1 MSTRGVVFLADLAN
15 PTLAACSEESRTKLL
30 RCGVVRQVAEDE
42 KLFAEGEAAGVVLFP
57 LSGSYRFSK
66 TADRGRRQVLCNL
79 GCTTCQGICLLTMA
93 ERSLADVVATSAGQV
108 LLVKRADFQVL
119 ARTDPVLCQA
129 GWQAAVE
136 CMSHFSNLVEQ
147 LSFRK
152 VAERVALT
160 LYDGVAQD
168 GEMVRLT
175 QSELAA
181 EVGTT
186 REVVA
191 RCLAAL
197 QAEGV
202 VRLGRGRITV
212 LDRKRLKEEA
222 VQ

>member
-1 MSTRGVVFLADLAN
+1 MSTQGVVFLADLAN
-15 PTLAACSEESRTKLL
+15 PTLVACAEESRAQLL
-30 RCGVVRQVAEDE
+30 RCGVIRQLAEGE

-57 LSGSYRFSK
+57 LSGTYRFSK
-66 TADRGRRQVLCNL
+66 TTERGRGQVLCNL
-79 GCTTCQGICLLTMA
+79 GCVTCRGVCLLTMA
-93 ERSLADVVATSAGQV
+93 ERSLADVVAIEAGQV
-108 LLVKRADFQVL
+108 LLVQRADFQML

-160 LYDGVAQD
+160 LYDGVSRN

-181 EVGTT
+181 QVGTT

-191 RCLAAL
+191 RCLASL
-197 QAEGV
+197 QAAGV

-212 LDRKRLKEEA
+212 LDRDRLKEE
-222 VQ
+222 VEQ